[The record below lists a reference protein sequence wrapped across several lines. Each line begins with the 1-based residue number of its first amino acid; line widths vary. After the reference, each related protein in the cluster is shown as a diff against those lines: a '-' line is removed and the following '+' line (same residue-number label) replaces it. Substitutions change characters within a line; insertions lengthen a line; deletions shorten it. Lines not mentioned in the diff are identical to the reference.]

1 MGSRRTNSFVSW
13 ATLPADL
20 MALIRFENIG
30 KTFGSRTVFSGIT
43 DSVEAGEYVAVVG
56 PNGSGKSTLLRIA
69 AGLLRP
75 TQGVVTLYRN
85 QSTVSDDYRSRVIGY
100 LAPYVQ
106 FYRALSA
113 RENLSFLVSL
123 RADADRGRV
132 DEVLGRVDLLH
143 RGDDLVGSFSSGM
156 LQRLRLGAAI
166 VHRPQVLL
174 LDEPFANLDEPGA
187 ALVSSV
193 IDETRSEG
201 GAVLVATNRIDV
213 SSACSRKLSVSAHG
227 PLSIV

>member
-1 MGSRRTNSFVSW
+1 
-13 ATLPADL
+13 

-30 KTFGSRTVFSGIT
+30 KTFGSRIVFSGFT
-43 DSVEAGEYVAVVG
+43 DSVEAGEYVGVVG

-75 TQGVVTLYRN
+75 TDGVVTLYRH
-85 QSTVSDDYRSRVIGY
+85 QSAIADEYRSRVVGY

-123 RADADRGRV
+123 RADTGESRV
-132 DEVLGRVDLLH
+132 DEVLDRIGLLA

-193 IDETRSEG
+193 IEETRSEG
-201 GAVLVATNRIDV
+201 GAVMVATNRVDV
-213 SSACSRKLSVSAHG
+213 SALCSRKLSVADHA
-227 PLSIV
+227 PSIVT

>member
-1 MGSRRTNSFVSW
+1 
-13 ATLPADL
+13 

-30 KTFGSRTVFSGIT
+30 KAFGSRTVFSGIT
-43 DSVEAGEYVAVVG
+43 DEVDPGEYIAVVG

-75 TQGVVTLYRN
+75 SSGSVTLYRGG
-85 QSTVSDDYRSRVIGY
+85 TTIADEYRSRVIGY

-123 RADADRGRV
+123 RARTDVGRV
-132 DEVLGRVDLLH
+132 DEVLGRIGLSD
-143 RGDDLVGSFSSGM
+143 RADDLVGAFSSGM
-156 LQRLRLGAAI
+156 LQRLRLAAAI
-166 VHRPQVLL
+166 VHNPDVVL

-193 IDETRSEG
+193 VEETRSRG
-201 GAVLVATNRIDV
+201 GAVLVATNRADV
-213 SSACSRKLSVSAHG
+213 ADVCSRKLRIADHVPQH
-227 PLSIV
+227 